1 MWGGSA
7 VYSLRR
13 PTTYDLRVYD
23 STAVRMV
30 LRVYLKFNPGF
41 TPYHAITDERS
52 SIRSIVRL
60 FARLSTPRYST
71 HGFACVYV
79 CVCTFAIGSVS
90 HFTELSEVLRHS
102 VGTGE

>member
-1 MWGGSA
+1 
-7 VYSLRR
+7 
-13 PTTYDLRVYD
+13 
-23 STAVRMV
+23 

-60 FARLSTPRYST
+60 LDCLHDYQLHVTLHMVLRVCMCAR
-71 HGFACVYV
+71 V
-79 CVCTFAIGSVS
+79 CMFAIGSVS